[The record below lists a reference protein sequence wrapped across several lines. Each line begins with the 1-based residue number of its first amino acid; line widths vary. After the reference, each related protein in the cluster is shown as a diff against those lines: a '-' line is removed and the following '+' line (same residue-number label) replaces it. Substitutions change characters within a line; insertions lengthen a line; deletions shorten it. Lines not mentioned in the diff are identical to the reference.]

1 MGPPFALAGNIRPNR
16 SQRRANDDSDRS
28 QLEEDHIQAFERA
41 LAKPNLIEADVEPSR
56 HYTVLAR
63 RYRPQTFDEVVG
75 QSHVAGALLNAIRKD
90 RVAHAYLFTGARG
103 VGKTSTAR
111 IFAKALN
118 CPNVVDGVPCND
130 CDLCQAVSAGSDV
143 DVIEIDGASNNGVED
158 VRSLRANV
166 NVKSMRSRY
175 KVYIIDEVH
184 MLSRGAFNALLKTLE
199 EPPPGVK
206 FVFCTTEP
214 TKVPDT
220 IRSRCQR
227 FDFGTVDTQKIVLR
241 LKEIATAE
249 GFEVEA
255 EALELV
261 ARRAGGSMRDS
272 QSLFD
277 QLLAFGGD
285 VISVAD
291 VNRLFGTA
299 SDDRLTALIAA
310 AIESRPDNVLREL
323 DEALVDGVQIGE
335 LIDQVVAYL
344 RDLMLLAAGAET
356 VGLSSVGESQR
367 PALLTQAKTWGLDSV
382 TAALQIA
389 AEVKLRMARVAFG
402 RTLVELALVRMAS
415 LGSLDDLGALI
426 ASLKNGEAV
435 AVETSQNR
443 IAAPAP
449 PRKQPPQPAAN
460 EPGPQ
465 KKSDESVE
473 KSPEVAPAGRDSTD
487 FVRLQAGQEEQLK
500 AQLVSESVDAIRAHL
515 QTASI
520 AILGPDHL
528 ELVFPK
534 SYSFGRAYFDDPPNR
549 ARFEKHL
556 ESLTGKPVR
565 VTARID
571 DSKTAEPPS
580 NRSRPKGRSSRS
592 ELLKEIPDDPF
603 LQDAVRVFDV
613 REVRR
618 LFDA

>member
-1 MGPPFALAGNIRPNR
+1 
-16 SQRRANDDSDRS
+16 
-28 QLEEDHIQAFERA
+28 
-41 LAKPNLIEADVEPSR
+41 VEPNR

-63 RYRPQTFDEVVG
+63 RYRPQTFEEVVG
-75 QSHVAGALLNAIRKD
+75 QSHVAQALLNAIRKD

-118 CPNVVDGVPCND
+118 CPNATDGIPCNE
-130 CDLCQAVSAGSDV
+130 CDVCRAVSEGHDV

-158 VRSLRANV
+158 VRSLRSNV
-166 NVKSMRSRY
+166 NVKSMRSRF

-227 FDFGTVDTQKIVLR
+227 FDFGTVDLPQIVRR
-241 LKEIATAE
+241 LEEIAKAE
-249 GFEVEA
+249 GFEVEP
-255 EALELV
+255 EAMELV

-285 VISVAD
+285 VISSDD

-299 SDDRLTALIAA
+299 SDDRLSAIVGAA
-310 AIESRPDNVLREL
+310 VSGQPADILREL

-335 LIDQVVAYL
+335 LIDQIVAYL
-344 RDLMLLAAGAET
+344 RDLMLLAAGAES
-356 VGLSSVGESQR
+356 VSLSAVGESQR
-367 PALLTQAKTWGLDSV
+367 AVLAEQAKSWGLDAI

-389 AEVKLRMARVAFG
+389 SEVKLRMARVPFG

-415 LGSLDDLGALI
+415 LSDLDDLGALV
-426 ASLKNGEAV
+426 AALKSGETIPDSQSRSSA
-435 AVETSQNR
+435 AATSPR
-443 IAAPAP
+443 SSAPG
-449 PRKQPPQPAAN
+449 PA
-460 EPGPQ
+460 PQ
-465 KKSDESVE
+465 KKSDEPVQPPRIATETNGESTNSLRIEPGRESAVRSQLIDSVGD
-473 KSPEVAPAGRDSTD
+473 VLRM
-487 FVRLQAGQEEQLK
+487 
-500 AQLVSESVDAIRAHL
+500 HL
-515 QTASI
+515 EAASI
-520 AILGPDHL
+520 AIPGPDHL
-528 ELVFPK
+528 ELLFPK
-534 SYSFGRAYFDDPPNR
+534 SYSFGRTYFDEPSNR
-549 ARFEKHL
+549 VRFEQTL
-556 ESLTGKPVR
+556 RSLTGRTVR
-565 VTARID
+565 VSARID
-571 DSKTAEPPS
+571 ESSASEPPA
-580 NRSRPKGRSSRS
+580 NRPKPKSRSSRS